1 MTLTYHRWL
10 KQTTKIKRGKK
21 ITSPHCYWIT
31 LLCISLAP
39 HSVCTL
45 VATAFL
51 ALMPQGTLNQLEAYQ
66 MPFLVLAFLRFF
78 FCLLYHNMTE
88 MNKMDWRCF
97 DRCLTN
103 PSSLSCLLRILEIAS
118 SSLKL
123 HSVLAAHGSHER
135 YPMQGCF
142 QFRWLPREASV
153 ASTRVSDFDP
163 SVFEAAVL
171 PSPHLP
177 PPCCPVARRSLWGH
191 SGQCGL

>member
-10 KQTTKIKRGKK
+10 KQTTKIKREKNHFAPLLLNHSSLYL
-21 ITSPHCYWIT
+21 TSTPFCLHASRDG
-31 LLCISLAP
+31 ISGVNASRNTKPAGSLSNA
-39 HSVCTL
+39 VCC
-45 VATAFL
+45 AGFS
-51 ALMPQGTLNQLEAYQ
+51 P
-66 MPFLVLAFLRFF
+66 FF

-103 PSSLSCLLRILEIAS
+103 PSNLLCLLRILEIAS

-142 QFRWLPREASV
+142 QFR
-153 ASTRVSDFDP
+153 
-163 SVFEAAVL
+163 
-171 PSPHLP
+171 
-177 PPCCPVARRSLWGH
+177 
-191 SGQCGL
+191 